1 MEFIVKTTSDFLNTV
16 KHAKNKQLARFP
28 LTVDESV
35 CQFFVFFFSCI
46 MFKTGKQGTAE
57 SNTEVSDVTMLV
69 TE

>member
-35 CQFFVFFFSCI
+35 CQFFVFFFLVHHVQNW
-46 MFKTGKQGTAE
+46 KTGNSGEQHRGQ
-57 SNTEVSDVTMLV
+57 
-69 TE
+69 